1 MGRTSGSILML
12 FTINSWVIWKWV
24 FFLSSGSSPTW
35 VTGVPSETLEF
46 SSTCRRFFNTRYGVD
61 VLKLMQSIRQRVF
74 KWGFLGCKPDKK
86 NSFSCAHRVILHCI
100 FRSFAVLFL
109 FFYSLRVLVKRLTRT
124 RRTDQLSPNISPRT
138 GPALSSSSKFDP
150 ITLIRKHALFLSQK
164 RSSR

>member
-1 MGRTSGSILML
+1 
-12 FTINSWVIWKWV
+12 
-24 FFLSSGSSPTW
+24 
-35 VTGVPSETLEF
+35 
-46 SSTCRRFFNTRYGVD
+46 
-61 VLKLMQSIRQRVF
+61 MQSIRQRVF
-74 KWGFLGCKPDKK
+74 KWGFLGFKPDNENNTNFLWLKSQKPHLNTHCLIDCMSFGTSTRYRVLKK
-86 NSFSCAHRVILHCI
+86 RILFSCAHRVILHCI